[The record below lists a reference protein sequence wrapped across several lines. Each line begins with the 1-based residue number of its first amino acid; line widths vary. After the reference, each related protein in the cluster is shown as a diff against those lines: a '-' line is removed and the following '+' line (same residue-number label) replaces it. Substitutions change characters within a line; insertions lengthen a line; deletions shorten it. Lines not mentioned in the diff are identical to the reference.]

1 MADEEVEVQEPD
13 EKDLRIKALEE
24 ELTQH
29 KKLFDLH
36 RAVLEPY
43 ASKIMKDM
51 VSKLEINIKE
61 KYMAVKKKRA
71 RTKKGTYKAD
81 NPKTPT
87 INEAYVASVL
97 GRLSEY
103 YEAILYSILGDIN
116 ECH

>member
-43 ASKIMKDM
+43 INKIIRDI
-51 VSKLEINIKE
+51 VSQLEIKMKE
-61 KYMAVKKKRA
+61 K
-71 RTKKGTYKAD
+71 
-81 NPKTPT
+81 
-87 INEAYVASVL
+87 
-97 GRLSEY
+97 
-103 YEAILYSILGDIN
+103 
-116 ECH
+116 